1 MNISEHLKK
10 DYWVRRVTPDN
21 AKNFSPT
28 GGNIAYRQPRAS
40 GFGVGYINLTQDD
53 FLNELNASAHEIN
66 SKFMSQRPIYKAEK
80 DETTG
85 KTKYTLDGFDDVET
99 VALAIQEMIVSKK
112 VAHLT
117 GKHFWMSNESD
128 DEEAFEN
135 IRSWQ
140 DISGFWDGW
149 SEAVRACERTGDS
162 ALYLYQDESG
172 INYDVFSYEKGD
184 TLFPGVDDNGKP
196 VLYRS
201 YSLNGRPAVDI
212 FNVKYRETWAKVDTD
227 EEADKAWIDRVMRII
242 KGHIFSEVSEDG
254 YKLISRKDSQVG
266 DDMLQVVYFRVPDI
280 ATGPV
285 QDSISK
291 YEKALSYV
299 SEEVKNDAFPI
310 LFLKSEKI
318 TTLPPSKING
328 KTIGVKGTADSLAH
342 SDAKFL
348 APPDM
353 SNIADVNLKSLWDN
367 ILRGSQSALVE
378 PEVLKQGSDSSTSIR
393 ILFAPD
399 VEWCQNRWV
408 FYAKPN
414 RSSIEIFKRLV
425 GKQEGEI
432 QRYGDLRVSIGQEI
446 WLPQNDTE
454 ELKRQLDML
463 YARAKSRKAVLQD
476 IPDSHKG
483 DLKQIMKEWEEE
495 LRMKQEFSASGQEDS
510 NPSKPDVDNNASGK
524 SFMQE

>member
-21 AKNFSPT
+21 VGIYPPAGNQQVDYRQTKT
-28 GGNIAYRQPRAS
+28 GGY
-40 GFGVGYINLTQDD
+40 GVGYVNLTQDT
-53 FLNELNASAHEIN
+53 FLNELSPSAHEIN
-66 SKFMSQRPIYKAEK
+66 AKYRSQRPIYKTEK
-80 DETTG
+80 TEDG
-85 KTKYTLDGFDDVET
+85 KTKYVLDGFDDVET

-117 GKHFWMSNESD
+117 GKHFWMSNESE
-128 DEEAFEN
+128 DEDAFETV
-135 IRSWQ
+135 RSWQ

-149 SEAVRACERTGDS
+149 TEAIRACERTGDS
-162 ALYLYQDESG
+162 ALYLYQDAAGLDYE
-172 INYDVFSYEKGD
+172 VFSYEKGD
-184 TLFPGVDDNGKP
+184 TLYPGKDENGNP

-201 YSLNGRPAVDI
+201 YSLNGKPAVDI
-212 FNVKYRETWAKVDTD
+212 FNVKYRETWVKVDTK
-227 EEADKAWIDRVMRII
+227 EEESRIWFNKVLRAIRGI
-242 KGHIFSEVSEDG
+242 KIGEVSEDG
-254 YKLISRKDSQVG
+254 YELISRKDSQVG
-266 DDMLQVVYFRVPDI
+266 GDMLQVIYFRVPDI

-285 QDSISK
+285 QDSIVK
-291 YEKALSYV
+291 FEKALSYV
-299 SEEVKNDAFPI
+299 AEEVKNDAFPI

-318 TTLPPSKING
+318 TNLPPSKING
-328 KTIGVKGTADSLAH
+328 KTIGVKGTSDSLAH

-353 SNIADVNLKSLWDN
+353 SNIAEINLKTLWEN
-367 ILRGSQSALVE
+367 ILRGSQTALVE
-378 PEVLKQGSDSSTSIR
+378 PEVLKQGSDSSTSIK

-414 RSSIEIFKRLV
+414 RQCIEVFKRLV
-425 GKQEGEI
+425 GKQEGDI
-432 QRYGDLRVSIGQEI
+432 QRYGELRTSIGQEI

-454 ELKRQLDML
+454 EQKRQLDLL

-483 DLKQIMKEWEEE
+483 DQAQIMKEWEEE
-495 LRMKQEFSASGQEDS
+495 LAMKQKYSVGNKDDA
-510 NPSKPDVDNNASGK
+510 NPNTPKVDNNADGK
-524 SFMQE
+524 SVLE

>member
-21 AKNFSPT
+21 AKMYPPAGSNL
-28 GGNIAYRQPRAS
+28 GYRQS
-40 GFGVGYINLTQDD
+40 KTGGFGVGYVNLTQDT
-53 FLNELNASAHEIN
+53 FLNEINSSAHEIN
-66 SKFMSQRPIYKAEK
+66 SKYMSQRPIYKAEK
-80 DETTG
+80 DESTG
-85 KTKYTLDGFDDVET
+85 KTKYVLDGFDDIET

-117 GKHFWMSNESD
+117 GKHFWMSNEGD

-149 SEAVRACERTGDS
+149 TEAVRACERTGDS
-162 ALYLYQDESG
+162 ALYLYQDSNG
-172 INYDVFSYEKGD
+172 LNYDVFSFEKGD
-184 TLFPGVDDNGKP
+184 TLYPGVDDNGNP
-196 VLYRS
+196 VLYRA
-201 YSLNGRPAVDI
+201 YSLNGKPAVDV
-212 FNVKYRETWAKVDTD
+212 FNVKYRETWVKVDTD
-227 EEADKAWIDRVMRII
+227 EDAGKAWIDKVLRAIRGVNI
-242 KGHIFSEVSEDG
+242 GEVSEDG

-266 DDMLQVVYFRVPDI
+266 GDMLQVIYFRVPDI

-299 SEEVKNDAFPI
+299 AEEVKNDAFPI

-318 TTLPPSKING
+318 VNLPPTKING
-328 KTIGVKGTADSLAH
+328 KTIGVKGTSDSLAH

-353 SNIADVNLKSLWDN
+353 SNIADVNLKTLWDN

-414 RSSIEIFKRLV
+414 RQCIDVFKRLV

-432 QRYGDLRVSIGQEI
+432 QRYGDLRISIGQEI

-463 YARAKSRKAVLQD
+463 YARAKSRKAILQD

-483 DLKQIMKEWEEE
+483 DLEQIMKEWEEE
-495 LRMKQEFSASGQEDS
+495 LKMKQEYSASGQQDA
-510 NPSKPDVDNNASGK
+510 NPNRPAVDNNAAGK
-524 SFMQE
+524 SFEQ

>member
-21 AKNFSPT
+21 AKLYPAL
-28 GGNIAYRQPRAS
+28 GNNAVYRQPKTG
-40 GFGVGYINLTQDD
+40 GFGVGYVNLTQDT
-53 FLNELNASAHEIN
+53 FLNELNPDAHEIN
-66 SKFMSQRPIYKAEK
+66 SRFMSQRPIYKTEK
-80 DETTG
+80 EENG
-85 KTKYTLDGFDDVET
+85 KTKYVLDGFDEVET

-112 VAHLT
+112 VSHLT

-149 SEAVRACERTGDS
+149 TEAVRACERTGDS
-162 ALYLYQDESG
+162 ALYLYQDATGLS
-172 INYDVFSYEKGD
+172 YDVFSYEKGD
-184 TLFPGVDDNGKP
+184 TLCPGVDDDGKP

-201 YSLNGRPAVDI
+201 YSLNGKPAVDV
-212 FNVKYRETWAKVDTD
+212 FSVRSRETWVKVDTN
-227 EEADKAWIDRVMRII
+227 EEKGKAWIDKVMRVIR
-242 KGHIFSEVSEDG
+242 GRDLNTVSEDG
-254 YKLISRKDSQVG
+254 YRLISRTDSQVG
-266 DDMLQVVYFRVPDI
+266 GDLLQVIYFRVPDI

-299 SEEVKNDAFPI
+299 AEEVKNDAFPI
-310 LFLKSEKI
+310 LFLKSEKV
-318 TTLPPSKING
+318 TSLPPTKLNG
-328 KTIGVKGTADSLAH
+328 KTIGVKGTSDSLAH

-353 SNIADVNLKSLWDN
+353 SNIADVNLKTLWDN
-367 ILRGSQSALVE
+367 ILRGSLSALVE

-414 RSSIEIFKRLV
+414 RQCIEVFKRLV

-483 DLKQIMKEWEEE
+483 DLEQIMKEWEEE
-495 LRMKQEFSASGQEDS
+495 LAMKQQFSASGQEDP
-510 NPSKPDVDNNASGK
+510 NPTKPDVDNNADGK
-524 SFMQE
+524 TFMQE

>member
-10 DYWVRRVTPDN
+10 DYWVRRVTPDSFGMYPP
-21 AKNFSPT
+21 A
-28 GGNIAYRQPRAS
+28 GNQVGYRQAKTG
-40 GFGVGYINLTQDD
+40 GFGVGYVNLTQDT
-53 FLNELNASAHEIN
+53 FLNEINAAAHEIN
-66 SKFMSQRPIYKAEK
+66 SKYMSQRPIYKAEK
-80 DETTG
+80 DEAG
-85 KTKYTLDGFDDVET
+85 KTKYVLDGFDDVET

-149 SEAVRACERTGDS
+149 TEAVRSCERTGDA
-162 ALYLYQDESG
+162 ALYLFQDATG
-172 INYDVFSYEKGD
+172 LNYEVFSYEKGD
-184 TLFPGVDDNGKP
+184 ALYPGVDDDGRP

-201 YSLNGRPAVDI
+201 YSLNGKPAVDV
-212 FNVKYRETWAKVDTD
+212 FNVKYRETWVKVDTD
-227 EEADKAWIDRVMRII
+227 EEAGKAWIDKVLRAIRGV
-242 KGHIFSEVSEDG
+242 KFSEVSEDG

-266 DDMLQVVYFRVPDI
+266 GDMLQVIYFRVPDI

-299 SEEVKNDAFPI
+299 AEEVKNDAFPI

-318 TTLPPSKING
+318 TNLPPSKING
-328 KTIGVKGTADSLAH
+328 KTIGVKGPADSLAH

-348 APPDM
+348 TPPDM
-353 SNIADVNLKSLWDN
+353 SNIADVHLKTLWDN

-414 RSSIEIFKRLV
+414 RQCIDVFKRLV
-425 GKQEGEI
+425 GKQEGNI
-432 QRYGDLRVSIGQEI
+432 QRYGELPISIGQEI

-483 DLKQIMKEWEEE
+483 DLRQIMKEWEEE
-495 LRMKQEFSASGQEDS
+495 LEMKQKYSAKQDDE
-510 NPSKPDVDNNASGK
+510 NPSKPNVDNNASGK
-524 SFMQE
+524 SAMQQ

>member
-21 AKNFSPT
+21 AKLYPAS
-28 GGNIAYRQPRAS
+28 GNNAVYRQPKTG
-40 GFGVGYINLTQDD
+40 GFGVGYVNLTQDT
-53 FLNELNASAHEIN
+53 FLNELNPDAHEIN
-66 SKFMSQRPIYKAEK
+66 SQYMSQRPIYKADK
-80 DETTG
+80 DENG
-85 KTKYTLDGFDDVET
+85 KTKYVLDGFDEVET

-112 VAHLT
+112 VSHLT

-149 SEAVRACERTGDS
+149 AEAVRACERTGDS
-162 ALYLYQDESG
+162 ALYLYQDATGLS
-172 INYDVFSYEKGD
+172 YDVFSYEKGD
-184 TLFPGVDDNGKP
+184 TLCPGVDDDGKP

-201 YSLNGRPAVDI
+201 YSLNGKPAVDV
-212 FNVKYRETWAKVDTD
+212 FSVRSRETWVKVDTN
-227 EEADKAWIDRVMRII
+227 EEKGKAWIDKVMRVIR
-242 KGHIFSEVSEDG
+242 GGNFNTVSEDG
-254 YKLISRKDSQVG
+254 YRLISRTDSQVG
-266 DDMLQVVYFRVPDI
+266 GDLLQVIYFRVPDI

-299 SEEVKNDAFPI
+299 AEEVKNDAFPI
-310 LFLKSEKI
+310 LFLKSEKV
-318 TTLPPSKING
+318 TSLPPTKLNG
-328 KTIGVKGTADSLAH
+328 KTIGVKGTSDSLAH

-348 APPDM
+348 TPPDM
-353 SNIADVNLKSLWDN
+353 SNIADVNLKTLWDN
-367 ILRGSQSALVE
+367 ILRGSLSALVE

-414 RSSIEIFKRLV
+414 RQCIEVFKRLV

-510 NPSKPDVDNNASGK
+510 NPAKPAVDNNASGK
-524 SFMQE
+524 TFMQE

>member
-28 GGNIAYRQPRAS
+28 GGNISYRQPRAS
-40 GFGVGYINLTQDD
+40 GYGVGYINLTQDD

-66 SKFMSQRPIYKAEK
+66 SRFMSQRPIYKAEK

-85 KTKYTLDGFDDVET
+85 KTKYTLNGFDDVET
-99 VALAIQEMIVSKK
+99 VALAIQEMIISKK

-117 GKHFWMSNESD
+117 GKHFWMSNESN

-149 SEAVRACERTGDS
+149 AEAVRACERTGDS

-172 INYDVFSYEKGD
+172 INYEVFSYEKGD
-184 TLFPGVDDNGKP
+184 ILYPGVDDNGKP

-201 YSLNGRPAVDI
+201 YSLNGKPAVDV

-495 LRMKQEFSASGQEDS
+495 LKMKQEFSASGQGDP

>member
-1 MNISEHLKK
+1 MNIGEHLKK

-21 AKNFSPT
+21 AKLYPAL
-28 GGNIAYRQPRAS
+28 GNNVVYRQPKTG
-40 GFGVGYINLTQDD
+40 GFGVGYVNLTQDT
-53 FLNELNASAHEIN
+53 FLNELNPDAHEIN
-66 SKFMSQRPIYKAEK
+66 SRFMSQRPIYKAEK
-80 DETTG
+80 DENG
-85 KTKYTLDGFDDVET
+85 KTKYVMDGFDEVET

-112 VAHLT
+112 VSHLT

-149 SEAVRACERTGDS
+149 TEAVRACERTGDS
-162 ALYLYQDESG
+162 ALYLYQDATGLS
-172 INYDVFSYEKGD
+172 YDVFSYEKGD
-184 TLFPGVDDNGKP
+184 TLCPGVDDDGKP
-196 VLYRS
+196 VLYRA
-201 YSLNGRPAVDI
+201 YSLNGKPAVDV
-212 FNVKYRETWAKVDTD
+212 FSVRSRETWVKVDTN
-227 EEADKAWIDRVMRII
+227 EEKGKAWIDKVMRVIRGG
-242 KGHIFSEVSEDG
+242 KFNTVSEDG
-254 YKLISRKDSQVG
+254 YRLISRTDSQVG
-266 DDMLQVVYFRVPDI
+266 GDLLQVIYFRVPDI

-299 SEEVKNDAFPI
+299 AEEVKNDAFPI
-310 LFLKSEKI
+310 LFLKSEKV
-318 TTLPPSKING
+318 TNLPPTRVNG
-328 KTIGVKGTADSLAH
+328 KTIGVKGTSDSLAH

-353 SNIADVNLKSLWDN
+353 SNIADVNLKTLWDN
-367 ILRGSQSALVE
+367 ILRGSLSALVE

-414 RSSIEIFKRLV
+414 RQCIEVFKRLV

-483 DLKQIMKEWEEE
+483 DLEQIMKEWEEE
-495 LRMKQEFSASGQEDS
+495 LAMKQKFSASGQEDP
-510 NPSKPDVDNNASGK
+510 NPTKPDVDNNNPGK

>member
-10 DYWVRRVTPDN
+10 DYWVRRVTPDS
-21 AKNFSPT
+21 AGMYPPA
-28 GGNIAYRQPRAS
+28 GNNIGYRQTRL
-40 GFGVGYINLTQDD
+40 GKFGVGYVNLTQDT
-53 FLNELNASAHEIN
+53 FLNEINAAAHEIN

-80 DETTG
+80 DENG
-85 KTKYTLDGFDDVET
+85 KTKYVLDGFDDVET

-117 GKHFWMSNESD
+117 GKHFWMANEGD
-128 DEEAFEN
+128 DEDAFEN

-149 SEAVRACERTGDS
+149 TEAVRSCERTGDA
-162 ALYLYQDESG
+162 ALYLYQDATG
-172 INYDVFSYEKGD
+172 LNYEVFSYEKGD
-184 TLFPGVDDNGKP
+184 TLYPGIDGDGSP

-201 YSLNGRPAVDI
+201 YSLNGKPAVDV
-212 FNVKYRETWAKVDTD
+212 FTVKNRETWVKVDTE
-227 EEADKAWIDRVMRII
+227 EEAGRAWIDKVLRAI
-242 KGHIFSEVSEDG
+242 KGVRFNEVSEDG

-266 DDMLQVVYFRVPDI
+266 GDMLQVIYFRVPDI

-291 YEKALSYV
+291 YERALSYV
-299 SEEVKNDAFPI
+299 AEEVKNDAFPI

-318 TTLPPSKING
+318 TNLPPTKLNG

-353 SNIADVNLKSLWDN
+353 SNIADVNLKTLWDN

-414 RSSIEIFKRLV
+414 RQCVEVFKRLV
-425 GKQEGEI
+425 GKQEGDI
-432 QRYGDLRVSIGQEI
+432 QRYGELRISIGQEI

-483 DLKQIMKEWEEE
+483 DLQQIMKEWEEE
-495 LRMKQEFSASGQEDS
+495 LAMKQKYSASGQEDP
-510 NPSKPDVDNNASGK
+510 NPSKPAVDNNADGK
-524 SFMQE
+524 SVLE

>member
-21 AKNFSPT
+21 AKMYPPAGSNL
-28 GGNIAYRQPRAS
+28 GYRQS
-40 GFGVGYINLTQDD
+40 KTGGFGVGYVNLTQDT
-53 FLNELNASAHEIN
+53 FLNEINSSAHEIN

-80 DETTG
+80 DESTG
-85 KTKYTLDGFDDVET
+85 KTKYVLDGFDDVET

-128 DEEAFEN
+128 DEAAFEN

-149 SEAVRACERTGDS
+149 TEAVRACERTGDS
-162 ALYLYQDESG
+162 ALYLYQDSNG
-172 INYDVFSYEKGD
+172 LNYDVFSFEKGD
-184 TLFPGVDDNGKP
+184 TLYPGVDDNGNP
-196 VLYRS
+196 VLYRA
-201 YSLNGRPAVDI
+201 YSLNGKPAVDV
-212 FNVKYRETWAKVDTD
+212 FNVKYRETWVKVDTD
-227 EEADKAWIDRVMRII
+227 EEAGKAWIDKVLRAIRGVNI
-242 KGHIFSEVSEDG
+242 GEVSEDG

-266 DDMLQVVYFRVPDI
+266 GDMLQVIYFRVPDI

-299 SEEVKNDAFPI
+299 AEEVKNDAFPI

-318 TTLPPSKING
+318 VNLPPTKING
-328 KTIGVKGTADSLAH
+328 KTIGVKGTSDSLAH

-353 SNIADVNLKSLWDN
+353 SNIADVNLKTLWDN

-414 RSSIEIFKRLV
+414 RQCIDVFKRLV

-432 QRYGDLRVSIGQEI
+432 QRYGDLRISIGQEI

-463 YARAKSRKAVLQD
+463 YARAKSRKAILQD

-483 DLKQIMKEWEEE
+483 DLEQIMKEWEEE
-495 LRMKQEFSASGQEDS
+495 LKMKQEYSASGQQDA
-510 NPSKPDVDNNASGK
+510 NPNRPAVDNNAAGK
-524 SFMQE
+524 SFEQ